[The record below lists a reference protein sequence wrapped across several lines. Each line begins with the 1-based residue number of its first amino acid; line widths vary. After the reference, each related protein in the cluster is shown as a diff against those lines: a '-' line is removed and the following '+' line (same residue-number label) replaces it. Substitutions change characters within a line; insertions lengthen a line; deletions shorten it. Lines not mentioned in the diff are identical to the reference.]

1 MTPMSQVDRLLRL
14 VQIELQ
20 KRETVAMRTLK
31 QGAVGPDVAAMQLL
45 LNTIPQTLIARLIED
60 GVFGRKTTIRVI
72 EFQKNAKLVVDG
84 VIGPQSWAMLDE
96 LTKALLPGGTHPAG
110 LGAWRDEPF
119 REAVLKIA
127 LAEALP
133 VSNVSDFVSLPVVP
147 DAIVLPALGKAVTRT
162 PQRWRFGWPR
172 LKRYYDESVIGVNAN
187 FWRQTNEIKIA
198 GQIEVITHLDGVRGN
213 NWRIPNIADPNKGG
227 MHWCGI
233 FATWCWI
240 QAGVPTRWPFGGP
253 PVGIKKRAF
262 SVESAEPK
270 PGDML
275 VQGGSLVHHSLLL
288 PDDAGKNH
296 FLVVNG
302 NSDGQS
308 VLIKPITRKSVVAV
322 YSLEDF
328 AKK

>member
-1 MTPMSQVDRLLRL
+1 
-14 VQIELQ
+14 
-20 KRETVAMRTLK
+20 MRTLK

-45 LNTIPQTLIARLIED
+45 LNTIPQTLIARLVED
-60 GVFGRKTTIRVI
+60 GVFGRKTTARVI

-84 VIGPQSWAMLDE
+84 VIGPQSWFMLDE
-96 LTKALLPGGTHPAG
+96 LTKALLPGGKHPAG

-119 REAVLKIA
+119 REAVLRVA
-127 LAEALP
+127 LGEALP
-133 VSNVSDFVSLPVVP
+133 VSNVSDFVSM
-147 DAIVLPALGKAVTRT
+147 PAVIDPNEPTPLGKT
-162 PQRWRFGWPR
+162 PTKTPSSFRFGWPR
-172 LKRYYDESVIGVNAN
+172 LKQYYDEAVIGVGPN
-187 FWRQTNEIKIA
+187 FWRQTNELKIN
-198 GQIEVITHLDGVRGN
+198 GQIEIITHLNGVRGN
-213 NWRIPNIADPNKGG
+213 NWRVPNIADPNKGG

-240 QAGVPTRWPFGGP
+240 KGGVPTKWPFGGP
-253 PVGIKKRAF
+253 PVGIRKRAF
-262 SVESAEPK
+262 SMGDLPK

-288 PDDAGKNH
+288 PDSVGNGD

-308 VLIKPITRKSVVAV
+308 VLIKTIKRQSVVAV

-328 AKK
+328 SLT